1 MVLVPP
7 LSAESR
13 SSEYVTFQDDESFS
27 PRKKQKTE
35 QSPLTVAPVITK
47 DQKLVADQ
55 ASSNFQNLLK
65 EIFEVDEHAGDDG
78 PTVSLPDTARH
89 FMWVDQDD
97 IQLRVLAPSA
107 LIKLES
113 CLQKVIAVGKVGD
126 IAIDDA
132 CRLQGLCEKS
142 LMIARSLELSIDTP
156 WNSDDFSA
164 WIQRASS
171 AETALRS
178 ARIIVRIM
186 TGHYHEKRLCS
197 EELLQHVLDVLNKV
211 FTSCLIPFVECRP
224 KDAGSEIFDLASPYK
239 KEISQLL
246 YQATRVMKMLVGLL
260 DKVDVADGIITSLE
274 FFAIRVLFVEN
285 AQSEK
290 ESLLGV
296 QKFEGLRRVA
306 MDIITGIFTKYPEQ
320 RSFLFDEILA
330 SLQKLPT
337 KGPNARQYKLSDG
350 TTIQLVSALI
360 MQLIQTSASTA
371 TEVSGGA
378 SLQLPRPR
386 KARRSR
392 ATSSDTDDDTAAAPD
407 DDPDEAEDMTDD
419 GARRRL
425 AKEANSLNDNAAKD
439 AQYVVRYLVKRAMTA
454 SKSGDQPHR
463 HLLDMFVEDMITM
476 LDNPE
481 WPAAELLLRALLLS
495 MVSITE
501 NKSTAPA
508 KNMALELLGMMG
520 SAISELVA
528 NTQSLTKG
536 LETNDSL
543 VSGNLRQLFEDYL
556 DGSLQNSDMLNT
568 DGPYRVVIDYLA
580 SIDSDGLSTKSAQIY
595 YLTQWA
601 RAVASTE
608 SPADR
613 KNDTLVREL
622 CKALHSRSWDQINSA
637 DSISKGQCQLAY
649 ALTVLNMSFCRQ
661 FDSVLRILVDSI
673 ASEQTTVRTRS
684 LKSITQMLEKD
695 PSLLE
700 RARSVK
706 GLLIKCAA
714 DTSPMVRD
722 STLMLI
728 GKCIQQKP
736 TLEQEFFKSILS
748 LANDPTANVRKRA
761 MKLLKEAF
769 ARNKRKEVRVLIAE
783 CLLQRSR
790 DDDKAT
796 SEMANQMLEEALF
809 SPFWKCS
816 RAPSEV
822 SIQDRL
828 ALKEQ
833 VNLITN
839 AAQANDVVT
848 SALVVLLQKSLS
860 SNNKVAEAN
869 SGVCRMLVSTAFEGM
884 IDSEARSDGLEQ
896 KHIVQMLTVFARAD
910 ARLFNAEQLQHLQP
924 YISNLS
930 SAEDFSILRFV
941 VIIFRCVLPVLP
953 TVQQSL
959 IREVQTALL
968 GIVSKLGKMEL
979 NEVAACLWTM
989 NGILNN
995 PDRLV
1000 RLVASVIK
1008 HLQSLKVKN
1017 ISDQSGNDDLRRAK
1031 KCVQIAGAFGR
1042 HCDFEGHKADF
1053 ERVIAGWRWRS
1064 VSGMIVSSIQ
1074 PFADNKQPLP
1084 LQVDAINSIGLI
1096 CQSSPHHFNQA
1107 DISEVFQRVLTE
1119 GMPDVQNIV
1128 LANFR
1133 DFFAMQEAQAA
1144 IKNEPSQENGP
1155 VMPNG
1160 RLGGSMKASESD
1172 GASALIAQRFLHDI
1186 LSIALASLEA
1196 SALTATEVVASIN
1209 RQGLVHPKESGPA
1222 LVALETSPN
1231 RAIADVAYQAHC
1243 DIHLQHE
1250 SMFER
1255 EYMRAIHEAYKY
1267 QRDIVKDPLGF
1278 RTSPYISKLHSTFE
1292 IIKGSKSKYQKKFIS
1307 NYCAKI
1313 NFDVDKLELSGDV
1326 PASLQFTRFLIENL
1340 AFFDY
1345 GRVDELLHTLSC
1357 MEKIVADTGSGVAH
1371 NINTEVFHVR
1381 VDAILGVFDGED
1393 QKKEAQTNQ
1402 ESVAMTTD
1410 VTPVRLHQLT
1420 TASIILSSLWEART
1434 YLRRLYGLA
1443 STHQARENKANGKV
1457 KDVNRAP
1464 TKTNGITGERVVV
1477 AIAERVKSLSN
1488 RESMLKQCQ
1497 DFVELLSVD
1506 QELKVA
1512 AEVEEDG
1519 VGRPWTPSGDEGDSV
1534 VPLSGGSRGTVKRK
1548 RSTSAAVGTPHKK
1561 RGRPLLGRR
1570 KSSRKSAD
1578 EDEDWG

>member
-1 MVLVPP
+1 
-7 LSAESR
+7 
-13 SSEYVTFQDDESFS
+13 
-27 PRKKQKTE
+27 
-35 QSPLTVAPVITK
+35 
-47 DQKLVADQ
+47 
-55 ASSNFQNLLK
+55 
-65 EIFEVDEHAGDDG
+65 
-78 PTVSLPDTARH
+78 
-89 FMWVDQDD
+89 
-97 IQLRVLAPSA
+97 
-107 LIKLES
+107 
-113 CLQKVIAVGKVGD
+113 
-126 IAIDDA
+126 
-132 CRLQGLCEKS
+132 
-142 LMIARSLELSIDTP
+142 
-156 WNSDDFSA
+156 
-164 WIQRASS
+164 
-171 AETALRS
+171 
-178 ARIIVRIM
+178 M
-186 TGHYHEKRLCS
+186 TGLHHEKKLCS
-197 EELLQHVLDVLNKV
+197 EELLQQIVDVLNKV
-211 FTSCLIPFVECRP
+211 FTSCLITFIECRP
-224 KDAGSEIFDLASPYK
+224 KDTGSQIFDLASPYK

-246 YQATRVMKMLVGLL
+246 YQATRVMRMLVELL
-260 DKVDVADGIITSLE
+260 DKIDVADGIITSLE

-285 AQSEK
+285 APSEK
-290 ESLLGV
+290 ESLLGI
-296 QKFEGLRRVA
+296 QKFEALRRVA
-306 MDIITGIFTKYPEQ
+306 MDIITGVFTKYPEQ
-320 RSFLFDEILA
+320 RPFLFDEVLA

-337 KGPNARQYKLSDG
+337 KGPSARQYKLSDG
-350 TTIQLVSALI
+350 TTIQLVSVLI
-360 MQLIQTSASTA
+360 MQLIQTSASTS
-371 TEVSGGA
+371 TKTLSRA
-378 SLQLPRPR
+378 SPQLPRSQKP
-386 KARRSR
+386 RRSR
-392 ATSSDTDDDTAAAPD
+392 AISSDTDDDTEAAPN
-407 DDPDEAEDMTDD
+407 DEAYEVTPDDAEDETDE
-419 GARRRL
+419 GARRQL
-425 AKEANSLNDNAAKD
+425 AKEANRLNDNAARD
-439 AQYVVRYLVKRAMTA
+439 AQYVVRYLVNRAITA

-463 HLLDMFVEDMITM
+463 HLLDMFVEDLIAM
-476 LDNPE
+476 LGNPE
-481 WPAAELLLRALLLS
+481 WPAAELLLRALMVS

-528 NTQSLTKG
+528 TTQSLTKS
-536 LETNDSL
+536 LETNESS
-543 VSGNLRQLFEDYL
+543 VSGYLRQLFDDYL
-556 DGSLQNSDMLNT
+556 DGSLQNSEMLNKN
-568 DGPYRVVIDYLA
+568 GPYRVVIDYLA
-580 SIDSDGLSTKSAQIY
+580 SIDSDSLPTKSAQIY
-595 YLTQWA
+595 CLTQWA
-601 RAVASTE
+601 RAVALTE
-608 SPADR
+608 GQEDS
-613 KNDTLVREL
+613 KNDSLVREL
-622 CKALHSRSWDQINSA
+622 CKALRSRSWDQINFV
-637 DSISKGQCQLAY
+637 DSITKGQCQLAY
-649 ALTVLNMSFCRQ
+649 GLTLLTMSFCRQ
-661 FDSVLRILVDSI
+661 FDSILRILVDSI

-728 GKCIQQKP
+728 GRCIQQKP
-736 TLEQEFFKSILS
+736 TLEQEFFRSILS
-748 LANDPTANVRKRA
+748 LANDPTANVRKRS

-769 ARNKRKEVRVLIAE
+769 ARNKRNEVRVLIAE

-796 SEMANQMLEEALF
+796 SEMATQMLEEALF

-816 RAPSEV
+816 KAPSEV
-822 SIQDRL
+822 SIHDKL

-833 VNLITN
+833 VHLISNT
-839 AAQANDVVT
+839 AQASDAVT
-848 SALVVLLQKSLS
+848 SALVALLQKSLG
-860 SNNKVAEAN
+860 SNNKAAAAN

-884 IDSEARSDGLEQ
+884 IDPEARAEGLEQ
-896 KHIVQMLTVFARAD
+896 KHIVQMLTIFARAD
-910 ARLFNAEQLQHLQP
+910 ARLFNPEQLQHLQP
-924 YISNLS
+924 YISNLA

-953 TVQQSL
+953 AIQQSL

-968 GIVSKLGKMEL
+968 GNVSKLGKTEL

-995 PDRLV
+995 PDRLI

-1008 HLQSLKVKN
+1008 HLQSLKAKN
-1017 ISDQSGNDDLRRAK
+1017 ISEQSGNDDMRRAK
-1031 KCVQIAGAFGR
+1031 KCVQIAGAFGK
-1042 HCDFEGHKADF
+1042 HCDFENHKADF
-1053 ERVIAGWRWRS
+1053 ETAIAGWRWRS

-1096 CQSSPHHFNQA
+1096 CQSSPHHFNQS

-1119 GMPDVQNIV
+1119 GMPEVQNII

-1133 DFFAMQEAQAA
+1133 DFFAMQEAQAV
-1144 IKNEPSQENGP
+1144 IKNELSPENGAA
-1155 VMPNG
+1155 MPNG
-1160 RLGGSMKASESD
+1160 NLGGSMKASASD

-1222 LVALETSPN
+1222 LVALETCPN

-1243 DIHLQHE
+1243 DLHLQHE

-1255 EYMRAIHEAYKY
+1255 EYMRAIHEAFRY
-1267 QRDIVKDPLGF
+1267 QRDIIKDPLGF
-1278 RTSPYISKLHSTFE
+1278 RASPYAPKLHSTFE

-1313 NFDVDKLELSGDV
+1313 DFDMEKLDLSGDV
-1326 PASLQFTRFLIENL
+1326 PASLQLSRFLIENL
-1340 AFFDY
+1340 AFFEY

-1371 NINTEVFHVR
+1371 SINTEVFHVR
-1381 VDAILGVFDGED
+1381 VDAILGTHDGEE
-1393 QKKEAQTNQ
+1393 QRIEPGKNQ
-1402 ESVAMTTD
+1402 EAMATTID
-1410 VTPVRLHQLT
+1410 ITPSRLHQLT
-1420 TASIILSSLWEART
+1420 TASVILSSLWEVRT

-1443 STHQARENKANGKV
+1443 SYHQARENKTNGKV

-1464 TKTNGITGERVVV
+1464 TKTNGITGERVVM
-1477 AIAERVKSLSN
+1477 AIAERVKSLSDQ
-1488 RESMLKQCQ
+1488 ESMLKQCK

-1534 VPLSGGSRGTVKRK
+1534 VPLSGGSRGTSKRK

-1561 RGRPLLGRR
+1561 RGRPSLGRR